1 MSPIGI
7 ASTLFSLFQTDT
19 STHTKS
25 NNASTPLPASTDF
38 NSSLAVRLASMQA
51 QSVNLLLNAATPS
64 GKTDAGYDWLTS
76 ITKDLTTS
84 SSSEMT
90 FSGLSTSGRNLS
102 LFDPESAYRMMTEI
116 NNRDSNYK
124 AKFSELSEMKNAVVS
139 MQQAGQQLADSISG
153 TTDNATI
160 RQQLQDFTRKY
171 NDWIQRFE
179 STVEPNGV
187 LDGTQAAEISLYELE
202 QSVENRFNGAAFG
215 LHGLKDL
222 GVSIDPSTHL
232 ISLDTAQLDA
242 TLTINREAAL
252 STVKEFASKFI
263 HAAELLTSTGNF
275 IPNRL
280 NNLDRAIDF
289 IQDNKTSL
297 QAEFGL
303 CDPSNKLS
311 SQVAKAL
318 AAYNRVFT
326 T

>member
-25 NNASTPLPASTDF
+25 SNASTPLPASTDF

-90 FSGLSTSGRNLS
+90 FSGRSTSGRNLS

-242 TLTINREAAL
+242 TLTTSREAAL
-252 STVKEFASKFI
+252 STVKEFASKFT

-297 QAEFGL
+297 QTEFGL
-303 CDPSNKLS
+303 GDPSNKLS